1 MHKKLVAAA
10 LGGAALMVVSPST
23 ASAQTGMTM
32 APTGAELYG
41 QAVRV
46 ETPTGWNTLHFDPS
60 GGLRIAGP
68 SGQDV
73 AQGRWF
79 VENQMMC
86 VALSSGGQECVP
98 YQRAFQAGQTVSLTS
113 DCGAPRQWTAL
124 AVNPVAAP
132 PEQRRAGER
141 G

>member
-1 MHKKLVAAA
+1 MVAAA
-10 LGGAALMVVSPST
+10 LGGAALMVIAPSA

-32 APTGAELYG
+32 SPNGAELYG
-41 QAVRV
+41 QSVRV
-46 ETPTGWNTLHFDPS
+46 ETPTGWNTLYFDQS

-68 SGQDV
+68 SGQEV

-79 VENQMMC
+79 VQNQMMC
-86 VALSSGGQECVP
+86 VALTSGAQECVP
-98 YQRAFQAGQTVSLTS
+98 YRQAFQAGQTVSLTS

-124 AVNPVAAP
+124 GVNPMAPP